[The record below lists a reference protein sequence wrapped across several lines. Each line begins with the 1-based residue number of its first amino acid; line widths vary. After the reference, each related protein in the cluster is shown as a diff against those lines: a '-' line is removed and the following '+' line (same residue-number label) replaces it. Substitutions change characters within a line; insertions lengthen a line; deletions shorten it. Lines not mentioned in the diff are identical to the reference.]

1 MTLMEKE
8 IMEQPRALVDCENVN
23 KETMDKLVAELKA
36 TNPTHI
42 VLAARGTSDHAG
54 TYFKYLCEVFKGI
67 PVSLAAPSVVTAY
80 GGKLNLKDA
89 VVIAVSQSGAAADA
103 LEVVKAGNACG
114 CTTVAITNFPDSVVA
129 KEAKFHLWCN
139 CGLEKSVAATK
150 TYMTSLYLLAEI
162 VAKWSEDKGLLE
174 MLPKIEGLVAETLKD
189 VSYFTELAARFRF
202 MEECFY
208 LSRGY
213 MYPMAMEA
221 ALKTQETCYVRARSY
236 AVSDFHHGPFAMIR
250 DNMPVFFFAC
260 DKATDKDVVEMI
272 DKVKGA
278 GAETIV
284 ISNKQEIAD
293 KGDIAIKLPD
303 AAEGPAAI
311 FAGAACAQMFACRLA
326 AAKGLNPDA
335 PRGLTK
341 VTVTK

>member
-8 IMEQPRALVDCENVN
+8 ILEQPRALVDCENVN
-23 KETMDKLVAELKA
+23 RETMDKLIAELKA
-36 TNPTHI
+36 AKPTHI

-54 TYFKYLCEVFKGI
+54 TYFKYLCEVYLGI
-67 PVSLAAPSVVTAY
+67 PVSLAAPSVITAY
-80 GGKLNLKDA
+80 GGKPQLKDA

-162 VAKWSEDKGLLE
+162 VAKWSEDQGLVE
-174 MLPKIEGLVAETLKD
+174 MLPKLEGLVKDTLK
-189 VSYFTELAARFRF
+189 VTENFGELAMRFRF

-221 ALKTQETCYVRARSY
+221 ALKTQETCYVRARAY
-236 AVSDFHHGPFAMIR
+236 AVSDFHHS
-250 DNMPVFFFAC
+250 PVLVNRHGEYLIGKRKSGHALHLF
-260 DKATDKDVVEMI
+260 
-272 DKVKGA
+272 
-278 GAETIV
+278 
-284 ISNKQEIAD
+284 
-293 KGDIAIKLPD
+293 
-303 AAEGPAAI
+303 
-311 FAGAACAQMFACRLA
+311 
-326 AAKGLNPDA
+326 
-335 PRGLTK
+335 
-341 VTVTK
+341 